1 MGMAHDGRWR
11 VVSRP
16 DWMVWIAV
24 LWAVIGPR
32 TAAAGEV
39 TLAFA
44 GDVMLA
50 DLPGEAIA
58 AGRDPLADFAAVFDG
73 VDIAVANLECVVA
86 TCGDP
91 IDKPYTFRAHPRV
104 LDVVKRHFEVV
115 SLANNH
121 TGDFGHAAFL
131 EQLTLLEKAGVARF
145 GGGRDCREARLP
157 LVLERGG
164 LRIALLGYNDFQ
176 PREFEAGPTWPG
188 VAWAV
193 DEQVVADI
201 KAARGEHGAD
211 VVIPVVHWG
220 DEYEPANDRQK
231 ALARLMIESG
241 ADVVVGGHPHVTQ
254 EIEYHQ
260 GKLIVYSVG
269 NCVFDGFDPG
279 PSRLGW
285 ILRLR
290 IDDRGMVAWD
300 TVPLEIDDEGIPHPD
315 RDTESPFGSR
325 ADDTVTL
332 RPARL
337 EAP

>member
-1 MGMAHDGRWR
+1 MRSLQLPRLSLRLIMLMAT
-11 VVSRP
+11 VSMPMQRP
-16 DWMVWIAV
+16 
-24 LWAVIGPR
+24 
-32 TAAAGEV
+32 AASEV

-44 GDVMLA
+44 GDVML
-50 DLPGEAIA
+50 DGVPGETIV
-58 AGRDPLADFAAVFDG
+58 AGRDPLADFTDIFDS

-86 TCGDP
+86 TVGEP

-104 LDVVKRHFEVV
+104 LDVLARHFSAV

-131 EQLTLLEKAGVARF
+131 EQLDLLDKKGIARF
-145 GGGRDCREARLP
+145 GGGGDCREARLP
-157 LVLERGG
+157 LLIERHGV
-164 LRIALLGYNDFQ
+164 RIALLGYNDFQ
-176 PREFEAGPTWPG
+176 PRDFEAGPTWPG

-193 DEQVVADI
+193 DEQVSADI
-201 KAARGEHGAD
+201 KAARSEHRAD

-220 DEYEPANDRQK
+220 WEYEPANDRQK

-254 EIEYHQ
+254 EVEYHQ

-279 PSRLGW
+279 PSRQGW
-285 ILRLR
+285 IFRLR
-290 IDDRGMVAWD
+290 VDPRGMVAWD
-300 TVPLEIDDEGIPHPD
+300 TLPVKIDDEGTPHID
-315 RDTESPFGSR
+315 RDAATPAGSR
-325 ADDTVTL
+325 GDETVTM

>member
-1 MGMAHDGRWR
+1 MRSLQLPRLSLRLIMLMA
-11 VVSRP
+11 
-16 DWMVWIAV
+16 AV
-24 LWAVIGPR
+24 CMPLQSP
-32 TAAAGEV
+32 AADEV

-44 GDVMLA
+44 GDVML
-50 DLPGEAIA
+50 DGLPGETIA
-58 AGRDPLADFAAVFDG
+58 AGRDPLADFTDIFAS

-86 TCGDP
+86 TVGEP

-104 LDVVKRHFEVV
+104 LDVLARHFSVV

-131 EQLTLLEKAGVARF
+131 EQLDRLDKKSMARF

-157 LVLERGG
+157 LLIERHGV
-164 LRIALLGYNDFQ
+164 RIALLGYNDFQ

-193 DEQVVADI
+193 DEQVSADI
-201 KAARGEHGAD
+201 KAARSEHRAD

-220 DEYEPANDRQK
+220 WEYEPANDRQK

-254 EIEYHQ
+254 EVEYHQ

-279 PSRLGW
+279 PSRQGW
-285 ILRLR
+285 IFRLR
-290 IDDRGMVAWD
+290 VDPRGMVAWD
-300 TVPLEIDDEGIPHPD
+300 TLPLKIDDEGTPHID
-315 RDTESPFGSR
+315 RDVASPAGSR
-325 ADDTVTL
+325 GDETVTM
-332 RPARL
+332 RPAQL

>member
-1 MGMAHDGRWR
+1 MRSLQLPRLSLGLIMLMAT
-11 VVSRP
+11 VSMP
-16 DWMVWIAV
+16 
-24 LWAVIGPR
+24 LQSP
-32 TAAAGEV
+32 AADEV

-44 GDVMLA
+44 GDVMLS
-50 DLPGEAIA
+50 DLPGETIA
-58 AGRDPLADFAAVFDG
+58 AGRDPLADFTDIFDS

-86 TCGDP
+86 TVGEP

-104 LDVVKRHFEVV
+104 LDVLARHFSAV

-131 EQLTLLEKAGVARF
+131 EQLDLLDKKGMARF

-157 LVLERGG
+157 LLIERHGV
-164 LRIALLGYNDFQ
+164 RIALLGYNDFQ

-193 DEQVVADI
+193 DEQVSADI
-201 KAARGEHGAD
+201 KAARSEHRAD

-220 DEYEPANDRQK
+220 WEYEPANDRQK

-254 EIEYHQ
+254 EVEYHQ

-279 PSRLGW
+279 PSRQGW
-285 ILRLR
+285 IFRLR
-290 IDDRGMVAWD
+290 VDPRGMVAWD
-300 TVPLEIDDEGIPHPD
+300 TLPLKIDDEGTPHID
-315 RDTESPFGSR
+315 RDVATPSGSR
-325 ADDTVTL
+325 GDETVTM
-332 RPARL
+332 RPAQL

>member
-1 MGMAHDGRWR
+1 MRSLQLPRLSLRLIMLMAA
-11 VVSRP
+11 VSMP
-16 DWMVWIAV
+16 MQS
-24 LWAVIGPR
+24 P
-32 TAAAGEV
+32 AADEV

-44 GDVMLA
+44 GDVML
-50 DLPGEAIA
+50 DGLPGETIA
-58 AGRDPLADFAAVFDG
+58 AGRDPLADFTDIFDS

-86 TCGDP
+86 TVGEP

-104 LDVVKRHFEVV
+104 LDVLARHFGVV

-131 EQLTLLEKAGVARF
+131 EQLDRLDKKGMARF

-157 LVLERGG
+157 LLIERHGV
-164 LRIALLGYNDFQ
+164 RIALLGYNDFQ

-193 DEQVVADI
+193 DEQVSADI
-201 KAARGEHGAD
+201 KAARSEHRAD

-220 DEYEPANDRQK
+220 WEYEPANDRQK

-254 EIEYHQ
+254 EVEYHQ

-279 PSRLGW
+279 PSRQGW
-285 ILRLR
+285 IFRLR
-290 IDDRGMVAWD
+290 VDPRGMVAWD
-300 TVPLEIDDEGIPHPD
+300 TLPLKIDDEGTPHID
-315 RDTESPFGSR
+315 RDVATPAGGRGDE
-325 ADDTVTL
+325 TVTM
-332 RPARL
+332 RPAQL

>member
-1 MGMAHDGRWR
+1 MRSLQLPRLSLGLIMLMAT
-11 VVSRP
+11 VSMP
-16 DWMVWIAV
+16 
-24 LWAVIGPR
+24 LQSP
-32 TAAAGEV
+32 AADEV

-44 GDVMLA
+44 GDVMLS
-50 DLPGEAIA
+50 DLPGETIA
-58 AGRDPLADFAAVFDG
+58 AGRDPLADFTDIFDS

-86 TCGDP
+86 TVGEP

-104 LDVVKRHFEVV
+104 LDVLARHFGVV

-131 EQLTLLEKAGVARF
+131 EQLDLLDKKGMARF

-157 LVLERGG
+157 LLIERHGV
-164 LRIALLGYNDFQ
+164 RIALLGYNDFQ

-193 DEQVVADI
+193 DEQVSADI
-201 KAARGEHGAD
+201 KAARSEHRAD

-220 DEYEPANDRQK
+220 WEYEPANDRQK

-254 EIEYHQ
+254 EVEYHQ

-279 PSRLGW
+279 PSRQGW
-285 ILRLR
+285 IFRLR
-290 IDDRGMVAWD
+290 VDPRGMVAWD
-300 TVPLEIDDEGIPHPD
+300 TLPLKIDDEGTPHID
-315 RDTESPFGSR
+315 RDAATPAGSR
-325 ADDTVTL
+325 GDETVTM

>member
-1 MGMAHDGRWR
+1 MRSLQLPRLSLGLIMLMAT
-11 VVSRP
+11 VSMP
-16 DWMVWIAV
+16 
-24 LWAVIGPR
+24 LQSP
-32 TAAAGEV
+32 AADEV

-44 GDVMLA
+44 GDVML
-50 DLPGEAIA
+50 DGLPGETIA
-58 AGRDPLADFAAVFDG
+58 AGRDPLADFTDIFDS

-86 TCGDP
+86 TVGEP

-104 LDVVKRHFEVV
+104 LDVLARHFGVV

-131 EQLTLLEKAGVARF
+131 EQLDRLDKKSIARF

-157 LVLERGG
+157 LLIERHGV
-164 LRIALLGYNDFQ
+164 RIALLGYNDFQ

-193 DEQVVADI
+193 DEQVSADI
-201 KAARGEHGAD
+201 KAARSEHRAD

-220 DEYEPANDRQK
+220 WEYEPANDRQK

-254 EIEYHQ
+254 EVEYHQ

-279 PSRLGW
+279 PSRQGW
-285 ILRLR
+285 IFRLR
-290 IDDRGMVAWD
+290 VDPRGMVAWD
-300 TVPLEIDDEGIPHPD
+300 TLPVKIDDEGTPHID
-315 RDTESPFGSR
+315 RDVATPAGSR
-325 ADDTVTL
+325 GDETVTM

>member
-1 MGMAHDGRWR
+1 MRSLQLPRLSLRLIMLMA
-11 VVSRP
+11 
-16 DWMVWIAV
+16 AV
-24 LWAVIGPR
+24 CMPLQSP
-32 TAAAGEV
+32 AADEV

-44 GDVMLA
+44 GDVML
-50 DLPGEAIA
+50 DGLPGETIA
-58 AGRDPLADFAAVFDG
+58 AGRDPLADFTDIFAS

-86 TCGDP
+86 TVGEP

-104 LDVVKRHFEVV
+104 LDVLARHFSVV

-131 EQLTLLEKAGVARF
+131 EQLDRLDKKSMARF

-157 LVLERGG
+157 LLIERHGV
-164 LRIALLGYNDFQ
+164 RIALLGYNDFQ

-193 DEQVVADI
+193 DEQVSADI
-201 KAARGEHGAD
+201 KAARSEHRAD

-220 DEYEPANDRQK
+220 WEYEPANDRQK

-254 EIEYHQ
+254 EVEYHQ

-279 PSRLGW
+279 PSRQGW
-285 ILRLR
+285 IFRLR
-290 IDDRGMVAWD
+290 VDPRGMVAWD
-300 TVPLEIDDEGIPHPD
+300 TLPLKIDDEGTPHLD
-315 RDTESPFGSR
+315 RDVASPAGSR
-325 ADDTVTL
+325 GDETVTM
-332 RPARL
+332 RPAQL